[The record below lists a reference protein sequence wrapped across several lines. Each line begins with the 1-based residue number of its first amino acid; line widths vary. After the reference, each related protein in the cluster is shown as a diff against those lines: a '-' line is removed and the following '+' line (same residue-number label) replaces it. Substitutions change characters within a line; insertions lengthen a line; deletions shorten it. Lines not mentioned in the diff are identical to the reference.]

1 MRRSLDRGE
10 PGGVELLQ
18 GCPSAGSPRQQSW
31 TPGNHD
37 DDDSAQCPRC
47 QLGIALNRARSD

>member
-18 GCPSAGSPRQQSW
+18 GCPSAGSPRPQSW

-37 DDDSAQCPRC
+37 DDDAEC
-47 QLGIALNRARSD
+47 

>member
-10 PGGVELLQ
+10 PVGVELLQ
-18 GCPSAGSPRQQSW
+18 GCPSAGSLRPQSW

-37 DDDSAQCPRC
+37 DDDSGVGDVADVT
-47 QLGIALNRARSD
+47 LHM